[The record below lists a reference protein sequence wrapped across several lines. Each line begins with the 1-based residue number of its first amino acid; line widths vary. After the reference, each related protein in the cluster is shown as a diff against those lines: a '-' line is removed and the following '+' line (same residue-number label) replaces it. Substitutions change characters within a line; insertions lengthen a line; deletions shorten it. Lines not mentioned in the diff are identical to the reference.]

1 MSVTTPSSFDL
12 QAVQKL
18 RKLAVAA
25 LGLLLIGLT
34 VFTQSPGGVDGKW
47 HESVEAVGLAAIVIA
62 IVGRAWCSLY
72 IGGRKKAEIVDR
84 GPYSLSRNPLYIFS
98 FIGAFGIGAQT
109 GQVTIAVLFV
119 VVAWLIFRATVRK
132 EEAWLMDRFG
142 EVYAAYVARTP
153 RFWPRFAAWR
163 DEEELTVRPAFFLLT
178 LRDGLAFLIAIPL
191 FELIDA
197 GQAEGW
203 LRVWTHLP

>member
-34 VFTQSPGGVDGKW
+34 VFTQSPGGTDGRW
-47 HESVEAVGLAAIVIA
+47 HEAIEALGLAAIVVA

-109 GQVTIAVLFV
+109 GQATIAVLFV

-132 EEAWLMDRFG
+132 EEAWLADRFG
-142 EVYAAYVARTP
+142 AVYAAYVSRTP
-153 RFWPRFAAWR
+153 RFWPRFKSWR
-163 DEEELTVRPAFFLLT
+163 DQDELTVRPTFFLLT

-191 FELIDA
+191 FEAIDM
-197 GQAEGW
+197 GQAAGW
-203 LRVWTHLP
+203 LRVFAHLP